1 MRDEM
6 KKVPRL
12 RFRGFSEDW
21 EHRKVEE
28 LGDTFTGLT
37 GKTKEDFGHGDA
49 TFVTYINVFSNPI
62 TDLKM
67 TESVE
72 IDAKQNQVEYGD
84 IFFTTSSETPEEVGM
99 SSVWL
104 GNEANVYLNS
114 FCFGYRPVTELA
126 PYYMAFM
133 LRSPNVRKKFIFLA
147 QGISRYNIS
156 KNRVMDIEIPVPNI
170 DEQRKVGQFFKDIDD
185 LITLHQ
191 RKLEQLKELK
201 KTYLQVMFPRKD
213 ERVPKLRF
221 ADFEGEWAQRKL
233 GEIST
238 HRSGTAIER
247 YFTEDGKYKVISIG
261 SYGTDSKYVD
271 QGIRAISNKIT
282 NARVVHKGELTMVLN
297 DKTSDGAIIGRSLL
311 IESEEEYVINQRTEI
326 ISPKDDFNVN
336 FAYTTLNNTFRQKV
350 KKIVQGGTQIY
361 VNYPAVKNL
370 MLDFP
375 SYKEQTKIGTF
386 FKQFDDTITLHQNKL
401 DQLKTLKK
409 TYLQNMFI

>member
-271 QGIRAISNKIT
+271 QGIRAISNEIT

>member
-1 MRDEM
+1 MNLLF
-6 KKVPRL
+6 VFTL
-12 RFRGFSEDW
+12 IGVW

-37 GKTKEDFGHGDA
+37 GETKEDFGHGDA

-191 RKLEQLKELK
+191 RKLDQLKELK
-201 KTYLQVMFPRKD
+201 KAYLQLMFPKKD
-213 ERVPKLRF
+213 ETVPRVRF
-221 ADFEGEWAQRKL
+221 ADFEDDWQLCKL
-233 GEIST
+233 GETFSIIMGQSPNSENYTENPDDYILVQGNSDMKNNKVVPRIWTTQVTKKAEKGDLILSVRAPVGEIGKTDYNVVLGRGVAAVKGNDFIFQQLRKMKDSGYWTRYST
-238 HRSGTAIER
+238 GSTFESINSNDIKEALINIPNKDEQQKIGDL
-247 YFTEDGKYKVISIG
+247 FTHLD
-261 SYGTDSKYVD
+261 D
-271 QGIRAISNKIT
+271 
-282 NARVVHKGELTMVLN
+282 
-297 DKTSDGAIIGRSLL
+297 AII
-311 IESEEEYVINQRTEI
+311 
-326 ISPKDDFNVN
+326 
-336 FAYTTLNNTFRQKV
+336 LN
-350 KKIVQGGTQIY
+350 
-361 VNYPAVKNL
+361 
-370 MLDFP
+370 
-375 SYKEQTKIGTF
+375 
-386 FKQFDDTITLHQNKL
+386 QNKL
-401 DQLKTLKK
+401 NQLKSLKK
-409 TYLQNMFI
+409 SYLQNMFI

>member
-1 MRDEM
+1 MNLLF
-6 KKVPRL
+6 VFTL
-12 RFRGFSEDW
+12 IGVW

-84 IFFTTSSETPEEVGM
+84 IFFTISSETPEEVGM

-271 QGIRAISNKIT
+271 QGIRAISNEIT

>member
-1 MRDEM
+1 MNLLF
-6 KKVPRL
+6 VFTL
-12 RFRGFSEDW
+12 IGVW

-191 RKLEQLKELK
+191 RKLDQLKELK
-201 KTYLQVMFPRKD
+201 KAYLQLMFPKKD
-213 ERVPKLRF
+213 ETVPRVRF
-221 ADFEGEWAQRKL
+221 ADFEDDWQLCKL
-233 GEIST
+233 GETFSIIMGQSPNSENYTENPDDYILVQGNSDMKNNKVVPRIWTTQVTKKAEKGDLILSVRAPVGEIGKTDYNVVLGRGVAAVKGNDFIFQQLRKMKDSGYWTRYST
-238 HRSGTAIER
+238 GSTFESINSNDIKEALINIPNKDEQQKIGDL
-247 YFTEDGKYKVISIG
+247 FTHLD
-261 SYGTDSKYVD
+261 D
-271 QGIRAISNKIT
+271 
-282 NARVVHKGELTMVLN
+282 
-297 DKTSDGAIIGRSLL
+297 AII
-311 IESEEEYVINQRTEI
+311 
-326 ISPKDDFNVN
+326 
-336 FAYTTLNNTFRQKV
+336 LN
-350 KKIVQGGTQIY
+350 
-361 VNYPAVKNL
+361 
-370 MLDFP
+370 
-375 SYKEQTKIGTF
+375 
-386 FKQFDDTITLHQNKL
+386 QNKL
-401 DQLKTLKK
+401 NQLKSLKK
-409 TYLQNMFI
+409 SYLQNMFI

>member
-191 RKLEQLKELK
+191 RKLDQLKELK
-201 KTYLQVMFPRKD
+201 KAYLQLMFPKKD
-213 ERVPKLRF
+213 ETVPRVRF
-221 ADFEGEWAQRKL
+221 ADFEDDWQLCKL
-233 GEIST
+233 GETFSIIMGQSPNSENYTENPDDYILVQGNSDMKNNKVVPRIWTTQGTKKAEKGDLILSVRAPVGEIGKTDYNVVLGRGVAAVKGNDFIFQQLRKMKDSGYWTRYST
-238 HRSGTAIER
+238 GSTFESINSNDIKEALINIPNKDEQQKIGDL
-247 YFTEDGKYKVISIG
+247 FTHLD
-261 SYGTDSKYVD
+261 D
-271 QGIRAISNKIT
+271 
-282 NARVVHKGELTMVLN
+282 
-297 DKTSDGAIIGRSLL
+297 AII
-311 IESEEEYVINQRTEI
+311 
-326 ISPKDDFNVN
+326 
-336 FAYTTLNNTFRQKV
+336 LN
-350 KKIVQGGTQIY
+350 
-361 VNYPAVKNL
+361 
-370 MLDFP
+370 
-375 SYKEQTKIGTF
+375 
-386 FKQFDDTITLHQNKL
+386 QNKL
-401 DQLKTLKK
+401 NQLKSLKK
-409 TYLQNMFI
+409 SYLQNMFI

>member
-1 MRDEM
+1 MF
-6 KKVPRL
+6 VFTL
-12 RFRGFSEDW
+12 IGVW

-191 RKLEQLKELK
+191 RKLDQLKELK
-201 KTYLQVMFPRKD
+201 KAYLQLMFPKKD
-213 ERVPKLRF
+213 ETVPRVRF
-221 ADFEGEWAQRKL
+221 ADFEDDWQLCKL
-233 GEIST
+233 GETFSIIMGQSPNSENYTENPDDYILVQGNSDMKNNKVVPRIWTTQVTKKAEKGDLILSVRAPVGEIGKTDHNVVLGRGVAAVKGNDFIFQQLRKMKDSGYWTRYST
-238 HRSGTAIER
+238 GSTFESINSNDIKEALINIPNKDEQQKIGDL
-247 YFTEDGKYKVISIG
+247 FTHLD
-261 SYGTDSKYVD
+261 D
-271 QGIRAISNKIT
+271 
-282 NARVVHKGELTMVLN
+282 
-297 DKTSDGAIIGRSLL
+297 AII
-311 IESEEEYVINQRTEI
+311 
-326 ISPKDDFNVN
+326 
-336 FAYTTLNNTFRQKV
+336 LN
-350 KKIVQGGTQIY
+350 
-361 VNYPAVKNL
+361 
-370 MLDFP
+370 
-375 SYKEQTKIGTF
+375 
-386 FKQFDDTITLHQNKL
+386 QNKL
-401 DQLKTLKK
+401 NQLKSLKK
-409 TYLQNMFI
+409 SYLQNMFI

>member
-1 MRDEM
+1 MLF
-6 KKVPRL
+6 VFTL
-12 RFRGFSEDW
+12 IGVW

-271 QGIRAISNKIT
+271 QGIRAISNEIT

>member
-1 MRDEM
+1 M
-6 KKVPRL
+6 
-12 RFRGFSEDW
+12 
-21 EHRKVEE
+21 
-28 LGDTFTGLT
+28 GDTFTGLT

-191 RKLEQLKELK
+191 RKLDQLKELK
-201 KTYLQVMFPRKD
+201 KAYLQLMFPKKD
-213 ERVPKLRF
+213 ETVPRVRF
-221 ADFEGEWAQRKL
+221 ADFEDDWQLCKL
-233 GEIST
+233 GETFSIIMGQSPNSENYTENPDDYILVQGNSDMKNNKVVPRIWTTQVTKKAEKGDLILSVRAPVGEIGKTDYNVVLGRGVAAVKGNDFIFQQLRKMKDSGYWTRYST
-238 HRSGTAIER
+238 GSTFESINSNDIKEALINIPNKDEQQKIGDL
-247 YFTEDGKYKVISIG
+247 FTHLD
-261 SYGTDSKYVD
+261 D
-271 QGIRAISNKIT
+271 
-282 NARVVHKGELTMVLN
+282 
-297 DKTSDGAIIGRSLL
+297 AII
-311 IESEEEYVINQRTEI
+311 
-326 ISPKDDFNVN
+326 
-336 FAYTTLNNTFRQKV
+336 LN
-350 KKIVQGGTQIY
+350 
-361 VNYPAVKNL
+361 
-370 MLDFP
+370 
-375 SYKEQTKIGTF
+375 
-386 FKQFDDTITLHQNKL
+386 QNKL
-401 DQLKTLKK
+401 NQLKSLKK
-409 TYLQNMFI
+409 SYLQNMFI

>member
-1 MRDEM
+1 
-6 KKVPRL
+6 
-12 RFRGFSEDW
+12 
-21 EHRKVEE
+21 RKVEE

-271 QGIRAISNKIT
+271 QGIRAISNEIT

>member
-1 MRDEM
+1 MNLLF
-6 KKVPRL
+6 VFTL
-12 RFRGFSEDW
+12 IGVW

-191 RKLEQLKELK
+191 RKLDQLKELK
-201 KTYLQVMFPRKD
+201 KAYLQLMFPKKD
-213 ERVPKLRF
+213 ETVPRVRF
-221 ADFEGEWAQRKL
+221 ADFEDDWQLCKL
-233 GEIST
+233 GETFSIIMGQSPNSENYTENPDDYILVQGNSDMKNNKVVPRIWTTQVTKKAEKGDLILSVRAPVGEIGKTDHNVVLGRGVAAVKGNDFIFQQLRKMKDSGYWTRYST
-238 HRSGTAIER
+238 GSTFESINSNDIKEALINIPNKDEQQKIGDL
-247 YFTEDGKYKVISIG
+247 FTHLD
-261 SYGTDSKYVD
+261 D
-271 QGIRAISNKIT
+271 
-282 NARVVHKGELTMVLN
+282 
-297 DKTSDGAIIGRSLL
+297 AII
-311 IESEEEYVINQRTEI
+311 
-326 ISPKDDFNVN
+326 
-336 FAYTTLNNTFRQKV
+336 LN
-350 KKIVQGGTQIY
+350 
-361 VNYPAVKNL
+361 
-370 MLDFP
+370 
-375 SYKEQTKIGTF
+375 
-386 FKQFDDTITLHQNKL
+386 QNKL
-401 DQLKTLKK
+401 NQLKSLKK
-409 TYLQNMFI
+409 SYLQNMFI

>member
-21 EHRKVEE
+21 ELCKFGEVAKITMGQSPNSKNYTKNPNDYILVQGNADIKNGKVVPRVWTTQLTKQAEK
-28 LGDTFTGLT
+28 GDLLLSVRAPVGDI
-37 GKTKEDFGHGDA
+37 GKTEYNVVIGRGIAGIKGNEFVFQQLSKMKDNNYWARYSTGS
-49 TFVTYINVFSNPI
+49 TFESISSNDI
-62 TDLKM
+62 RG
-67 TESVE
+67 
-72 IDAKQNQVEYGD
+72 A
-84 IFFTTSSETPEEVGM
+84 IFFIPEKIEQESIG
-99 SSVWL
+99 L
-104 GNEANVYLNS
+104 
-114 FCFGYRPVTELA
+114 
-126 PYYMAFM
+126 
-133 LRSPNVRKKFIFLA
+133 FL
-147 QGISRYNIS
+147 
-156 KNRVMDIEIPVPNI
+156 KNI
-170 DEQRKVGQFFKDIDD
+170 DNFIV
-185 LITLHQ
+185 LHQ

-201 KTYLQVMFPRKD
+201 KAYLQVMFPRKD

-271 QGIRAISNKIT
+271 QGIRAISNEIT

>member
-261 SYGTDSKYVD
+261 SYGLIVNMLIKVL
-271 QGIRAISNKIT
+271 
-282 NARVVHKGELTMVLN
+282 ELYQM
-297 DKTSDGAIIGRSLL
+297 R
-311 IESEEEYVINQRTEI
+311 
-326 ISPKDDFNVN
+326 
-336 FAYTTLNNTFRQKV
+336 
-350 KKIVQGGTQIY
+350 
-361 VNYPAVKNL
+361 
-370 MLDFP
+370 
-375 SYKEQTKIGTF
+375 
-386 FKQFDDTITLHQNKL
+386 
-401 DQLKTLKK
+401 
-409 TYLQNMFI
+409 

>member
-67 TESVE
+67 TGSVE
-72 IDAKQNQVEYGD
+72 LDAKQNQGEYGD

-191 RKLEQLKELK
+191 RKLDQLKELK
-201 KTYLQVMFPRKD
+201 KAYLQLMFPKKD
-213 ERVPKLRF
+213 ETVPRVRF
-221 ADFEGEWAQRKL
+221 ADFEDDWQLCKL
-233 GEIST
+233 GETFSIIMGQSPNSENYTENPDDYILVQGNSDMKNNKVVPRIWTTQVTKKAEKGDLILSVRAPVGEIGKTDYNVVLGRGVAAVKGNDFIFQQLRKMKDSGYWTRYST
-238 HRSGTAIER
+238 GSTFESINSNDIKEALINIPNKDEQQKIGDL
-247 YFTEDGKYKVISIG
+247 FTHLD
-261 SYGTDSKYVD
+261 D
-271 QGIRAISNKIT
+271 
-282 NARVVHKGELTMVLN
+282 
-297 DKTSDGAIIGRSLL
+297 AII
-311 IESEEEYVINQRTEI
+311 
-326 ISPKDDFNVN
+326 
-336 FAYTTLNNTFRQKV
+336 LN
-350 KKIVQGGTQIY
+350 
-361 VNYPAVKNL
+361 
-370 MLDFP
+370 
-375 SYKEQTKIGTF
+375 
-386 FKQFDDTITLHQNKL
+386 QNKL
-401 DQLKTLKK
+401 NQLKSLKK
-409 TYLQNMFI
+409 SYLQNMFI

>member
-271 QGIRAISNKIT
+271 QGIRAISNEIT

-350 KKIVQGGTQIY
+350 IKIVQGGTQIY

>member
-1 MRDEM
+1 MLF
-6 KKVPRL
+6 VFTL
-12 RFRGFSEDW
+12 IGVW

-271 QGIRAISNKIT
+271 QGIRAISNEIT

-336 FAYTTLNNTFRQKV
+336 FAHTTLNNTFRQKV

>member
-1 MRDEM
+1 MNLLF
-6 KKVPRL
+6 VFTL
-12 RFRGFSEDW
+12 IGVW

-191 RKLEQLKELK
+191 RKLDQLKELK
-201 KTYLQVMFPRKD
+201 KAYLQLMFPKKD
-213 ERVPKLRF
+213 ETVPRVRF
-221 ADFEGEWAQRKL
+221 ADFEDDWQLCKL
-233 GEIST
+233 GETFSIIMGQSPNSENYTENPDDYILVQGNSDMKNNKVVPRIWTTQVTKKAEKGDLILSVRAPVGEIGKTDYNVVLGRGVAAVKGNDFIFQQLRKMKDSGYWTRYST
-238 HRSGTAIER
+238 GSTFESINSNDIKEALINTPNKDEQQKIGDL
-247 YFTEDGKYKVISIG
+247 FTHLD
-261 SYGTDSKYVD
+261 D
-271 QGIRAISNKIT
+271 
-282 NARVVHKGELTMVLN
+282 
-297 DKTSDGAIIGRSLL
+297 AII
-311 IESEEEYVINQRTEI
+311 
-326 ISPKDDFNVN
+326 
-336 FAYTTLNNTFRQKV
+336 LN
-350 KKIVQGGTQIY
+350 
-361 VNYPAVKNL
+361 
-370 MLDFP
+370 
-375 SYKEQTKIGTF
+375 
-386 FKQFDDTITLHQNKL
+386 QNKL
-401 DQLKTLKK
+401 NQLKSLKK
-409 TYLQNMFI
+409 SYLQNMFI

>member
-1 MRDEM
+1 MF
-6 KKVPRL
+6 VFTL
-12 RFRGFSEDW
+12 IGVW

-170 DEQRKVGQFFKDIDD
+170 DEQCKVGQFFKDIDD

-271 QGIRAISNKIT
+271 QGIRAISNEIT

>member
-1 MRDEM
+1 M

-21 EHRKVEE
+21 ELCKFGEVAKITMGQSPNSKNYTKNPNDYILVQGNADIKNGKVVPRVWTTQLTKQAEK
-28 LGDTFTGLT
+28 GDLLLSVRAPVGDI
-37 GKTKEDFGHGDA
+37 GKTEYNVVIGRGIAGIKGNEFVFQQLSKMKDNNYWARYSTGS
-49 TFVTYINVFSNPI
+49 TFESISSNDI
-62 TDLKM
+62 RG
-67 TESVE
+67 
-72 IDAKQNQVEYGD
+72 A
-84 IFFTTSSETPEEVGM
+84 IFFIPEKIEQESIG
-99 SSVWL
+99 L
-104 GNEANVYLNS
+104 
-114 FCFGYRPVTELA
+114 
-126 PYYMAFM
+126 
-133 LRSPNVRKKFIFLA
+133 FL
-147 QGISRYNIS
+147 
-156 KNRVMDIEIPVPNI
+156 KNI
-170 DEQRKVGQFFKDIDD
+170 DNFIV
-185 LITLHQ
+185 LHQ

-201 KTYLQVMFPRKD
+201 KAYLQVMFPRKD

-271 QGIRAISNKIT
+271 QGIRAISNEIT

>member
-1 MRDEM
+1 M
-6 KKVPRL
+6 
-12 RFRGFSEDW
+12 
-21 EHRKVEE
+21 
-28 LGDTFTGLT
+28 GDTFTGLT

-170 DEQRKVGQFFKDIDD
+170 DEQCKVGQFFKDIDD

-271 QGIRAISNKIT
+271 QGIRAISNEIT

>member
-1 MRDEM
+1 M

-133 LRSPNVRKKFIFLA
+133 LRSPNVRKKFILLA

-191 RKLEQLKELK
+191 RKLDQLKELK
-201 KTYLQVMFPRKD
+201 KAYLQLMFPKKD
-213 ERVPKLRF
+213 ETVPRVRF
-221 ADFEGEWAQRKL
+221 ADFEDDWQLCKL
-233 GEIST
+233 GETFSIIMGQSPNSENYTENPDDYILVQGNSDMKNNKVVPRIWTTQVTKKAEKGDLILSVRAPVGEIGKTDYNVVLGRGVAAVKGNDFIFQQLRKMKDSGYWTRYST
-238 HRSGTAIER
+238 GSTFESINSNDIKEALINIPNKDEQQKIGDL
-247 YFTEDGKYKVISIG
+247 FTHLD
-261 SYGTDSKYVD
+261 D
-271 QGIRAISNKIT
+271 
-282 NARVVHKGELTMVLN
+282 
-297 DKTSDGAIIGRSLL
+297 AII
-311 IESEEEYVINQRTEI
+311 
-326 ISPKDDFNVN
+326 
-336 FAYTTLNNTFRQKV
+336 LN
-350 KKIVQGGTQIY
+350 
-361 VNYPAVKNL
+361 
-370 MLDFP
+370 
-375 SYKEQTKIGTF
+375 
-386 FKQFDDTITLHQNKL
+386 QNKL
-401 DQLKTLKK
+401 NQLKSLKK
-409 TYLQNMFI
+409 SYLQNMFI

>member
-191 RKLEQLKELK
+191 RKLDQLKELK
-201 KTYLQVMFPRKD
+201 KAYLQLMFPKKD
-213 ERVPKLRF
+213 ETVPRVRF
-221 ADFEGEWAQRKL
+221 ADFEDDWQLCKL
-233 GEIST
+233 GETFSIIMGQSPNSENYTENPDDYILVQGNSDMKNNKVVPRIWTTQVTKKAEKGDLILSVRAPVGEIGKTDYNVVLGRGVAAVKGNDFIFQQLRKMKDSGYWTRYST
-238 HRSGTAIER
+238 GSTFESINSNDIKEALINIPNKDEQQKIGDL
-247 YFTEDGKYKVISIG
+247 FTHLD
-261 SYGTDSKYVD
+261 D
-271 QGIRAISNKIT
+271 
-282 NARVVHKGELTMVLN
+282 
-297 DKTSDGAIIGRSLL
+297 AII
-311 IESEEEYVINQRTEI
+311 
-326 ISPKDDFNVN
+326 
-336 FAYTTLNNTFRQKV
+336 LN
-350 KKIVQGGTQIY
+350 
-361 VNYPAVKNL
+361 
-370 MLDFP
+370 
-375 SYKEQTKIGTF
+375 
-386 FKQFDDTITLHQNKL
+386 QNKL
-401 DQLKTLKK
+401 NQLKSLKK
-409 TYLQNMFI
+409 SYLQNMFI

>member
-1 MRDEM
+1 MNLLF
-6 KKVPRL
+6 VFTL
-12 RFRGFSEDW
+12 IGVW

-271 QGIRAISNKIT
+271 QGIRAISNEIT

-336 FAYTTLNNTFRQKV
+336 FAHTTLNNTFRQKV

>member
-1 MRDEM
+1 MNLLF
-6 KKVPRL
+6 VFTL
-12 RFRGFSEDW
+12 IGVW

-126 PYYMAFM
+126 PSYLAFL
-133 LRSPNVRKKFIFLA
+133 LRSPNVRNQFIFLA

-191 RKLEQLKELK
+191 RKLDQLKELK
-201 KTYLQVMFPRKD
+201 KAYLQLMFPKKD
-213 ERVPKLRF
+213 ETVPRVRF
-221 ADFEGEWAQRKL
+221 ADFEDDWQLCKL
-233 GEIST
+233 GETFSIIMGQSPNSENYTENPDDYILVQGNSDMKNNKVVPRIWTTQVTKKAEKGDLILSVRAPVGEIGKTDYNVVLGRGVAAVKGNDFIFQQLRKMKDSGYWTRYST
-238 HRSGTAIER
+238 GSTFESINSNDIKEALINIPNKDEQQKIGDL
-247 YFTEDGKYKVISIG
+247 FTHLD
-261 SYGTDSKYVD
+261 D
-271 QGIRAISNKIT
+271 
-282 NARVVHKGELTMVLN
+282 
-297 DKTSDGAIIGRSLL
+297 AII
-311 IESEEEYVINQRTEI
+311 
-326 ISPKDDFNVN
+326 
-336 FAYTTLNNTFRQKV
+336 LN
-350 KKIVQGGTQIY
+350 
-361 VNYPAVKNL
+361 
-370 MLDFP
+370 
-375 SYKEQTKIGTF
+375 
-386 FKQFDDTITLHQNKL
+386 QNKL
-401 DQLKTLKK
+401 NQLKSLKK
-409 TYLQNMFI
+409 SYLQNMFI

>member
-1 MRDEM
+1 MNLLFVFTLID
-6 KKVPRL
+6 V
-12 RFRGFSEDW
+12 W

-271 QGIRAISNKIT
+271 QGIRAISNEIT

>member
-1 MRDEM
+1 MNLLF
-6 KKVPRL
+6 VFTL
-12 RFRGFSEDW
+12 IGVW

-271 QGIRAISNKIT
+271 QGIRAISNEIT

>member
-1 MRDEM
+1 MF
-6 KKVPRL
+6 VFTL
-12 RFRGFSEDW
+12 IGVW

-191 RKLEQLKELK
+191 RKLDQLKELK
-201 KTYLQVMFPRKD
+201 KAYLQLMFPKKD
-213 ERVPKLRF
+213 ETVPRVRF
-221 ADFEGEWAQRKL
+221 ADFEDDWQLCKL
-233 GEIST
+233 GETFSIIMGQSPNSENYTENPDDYILVQGNSDMKNNKVVPRIWTTQVTKKAEKGDLILSVRAPVGEIGKTDYNVVLGRGVAAVKGNDFIFQQLRKMKDSGYWTRYST
-238 HRSGTAIER
+238 GSTFESINSNDIKEALINIPNKDEQQKIGDL
-247 YFTEDGKYKVISIG
+247 FTHLD
-261 SYGTDSKYVD
+261 D
-271 QGIRAISNKIT
+271 
-282 NARVVHKGELTMVLN
+282 
-297 DKTSDGAIIGRSLL
+297 AII
-311 IESEEEYVINQRTEI
+311 
-326 ISPKDDFNVN
+326 
-336 FAYTTLNNTFRQKV
+336 LN
-350 KKIVQGGTQIY
+350 
-361 VNYPAVKNL
+361 
-370 MLDFP
+370 
-375 SYKEQTKIGTF
+375 
-386 FKQFDDTITLHQNKL
+386 QNKL
-401 DQLKTLKK
+401 NQLKSLKK
-409 TYLQNMFI
+409 SYLQNMFI

>member
-191 RKLEQLKELK
+191 
-201 KTYLQVMFPRKD
+201 
-213 ERVPKLRF
+213 
-221 ADFEGEWAQRKL
+221 
-233 GEIST
+233 
-238 HRSGTAIER
+238 
-247 YFTEDGKYKVISIG
+247 
-261 SYGTDSKYVD
+261 
-271 QGIRAISNKIT
+271 
-282 NARVVHKGELTMVLN
+282 
-297 DKTSDGAIIGRSLL
+297 
-311 IESEEEYVINQRTEI
+311 
-326 ISPKDDFNVN
+326 
-336 FAYTTLNNTFRQKV
+336 
-350 KKIVQGGTQIY
+350 
-361 VNYPAVKNL
+361 
-370 MLDFP
+370 
-375 SYKEQTKIGTF
+375 
-386 FKQFDDTITLHQNKL
+386 NKL